1 MSTYTAYTVSQRV
14 NELLEAAGAET
25 VSSQQI
31 YNATQKLRTKRP
43 DGRIDQ
49 VDAVAFIERYVTNR
63 LVGGG
68 KRNASALSELRAAT
82 SITSQDEEPE
92 DTDSIELEDGDVH
105 TWETE
110 GGLVTT

>member
-1 MSTYTAYTVSQRV
+1 MS
-14 NELLEAAGAET
+14 ET
-25 VSSQQI
+25 VKKVVLAYSGGLD
-31 YNATQKLRTKRP
+31 A
-43 DGRIDQ
+43 
-49 VDAVAFIERYVTNR
+49 AVAFIERYVTNR